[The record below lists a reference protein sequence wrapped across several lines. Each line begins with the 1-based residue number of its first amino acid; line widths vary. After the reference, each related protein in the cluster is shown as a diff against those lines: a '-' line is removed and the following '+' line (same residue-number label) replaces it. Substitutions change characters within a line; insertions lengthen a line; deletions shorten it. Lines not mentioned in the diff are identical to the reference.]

1 MQRRPPSRTALFA
14 AALRAA
20 HQTLEGGRIFAD
32 PFALRILGELAH
44 TGIEEATDDPA
55 QRPLRLFIA
64 ARSRFAEDCLSAA
77 VSRGVRQV
85 VILGA
90 GLDTFSLRNPHAELG
105 LRVFEVDHPATQSWK
120 RERLR
125 QEGLATPS
133 LLTFVPIDFEWQ
145 DLADGL
151 RAAGFRAN
159 HPANFHWLGV
169 VTYLTRNAI
178 LTTLS
183 FIVGIPEAEVVFDYS
198 EPIENHPSERRAYM
212 AALAERAAAIGEPW
226 LSHFNP
232 SELSR
237 ELRRLGF
244 GEVEDLDIANVSI
257 RYFGIPSGETKGG
270 PGPHIIRARCVA

>member
-1 MQRRPPSRTALFA
+1 M
-14 AALRAA
+14 
-20 HQTLEGGRIFAD
+20 
-32 PFALRILGELAH
+32 
-44 TGIEEATDDPA
+44 EEAGDPA
-55 QRPLRLFIA
+55 QRRLRLFIA

-90 GLDTFSLRNPHAELG
+90 GLDTFCLRNPYVDLG

-125 QEGLATPS
+125 QEGLVAPS
-133 LLTFVPIDFEWQ
+133 LLTFVPIDFERQ

-151 RAAGFRAN
+151 SAAGFQAN

-169 VTYLTRNAI
+169 VPYLTRNAI
-178 LTTLS
+178 STTLS
-183 FIVGIPEAEVVFDYS
+183 FIVGIPGGEVVFDYS
-198 EPIENHPSERRAYM
+198 EPIENYPSER
-212 AALAERAAAIGEPW
+212 AANVAAIGARAAAVGEPW

-237 ELRRLGF
+237 ELHRLGF
-244 GEVEDLDIANVSI
+244 EEVEDLGIADISV
-257 RYFGIPSGETKGG
+257 RYFGISSGEAKGG
-270 PGPHIIRARCVA
+270 PGPHIIRARRVA